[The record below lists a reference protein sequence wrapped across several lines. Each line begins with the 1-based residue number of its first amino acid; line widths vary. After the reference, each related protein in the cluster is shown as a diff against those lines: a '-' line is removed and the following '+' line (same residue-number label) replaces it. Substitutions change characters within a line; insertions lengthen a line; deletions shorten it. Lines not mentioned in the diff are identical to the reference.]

1 MTTTPVCNNQV
12 DYSTV
17 SGDRILP
24 FVFTLNQVDSILYP
38 EEGAYQKFCYDI
50 NGVGQDTSSY
60 ADLSH
65 FLLGICNEI
74 TQEDIVEIT
83 VTIDGEPQEVVW
95 GENVEIKTKE
105 NPDNPTGCVGLKF
118 NFPLDKVDGVMKVCI
133 SLRTPSNV
141 GPVNICLFGGG
152 TTATGLAIC
161 GPACGGSEG
170 CESVFYQKETV
181 CVPVRVTPFARPGTA
196 RTTCCGEPVINM
208 GGECAGR
215 QTYCSFTVTQNL
227 CIEIPISFGAQ
238 IETGTAT
245 VQCGDVTETGCD
257 CSVETQEVQEVQKI
271 PVTTSRNDR
280 MSERHY
286 FNR

>member
-1 MTTTPVCNNQV
+1 MATNAVCSNQV

-24 FVFTLNQVDSILYP
+24 FLFTLDAEDSILYP
-38 EEGAYQKFCYDI
+38 KAGEYQKFCYNI
-50 NGVGQDTSSY
+50 SGVGEDTSSY

-65 FLLGICNEI
+65 FLLGICSEI

-105 NPDNPTGCVGLKF
+105 NPDIPTGCVGLKF
-118 NFPLDKVDGVMKVCI
+118 DFPLNKVNGVMEVCI
-133 SLRTPSNV
+133 SLRTPLSI
-141 GPVNICLFGGG
+141 GPVNICLFGGE

-161 GPACGGSEG
+161 GPACGGEEG

-196 RTTCCGEPVINM
+196 KTTCCGEPVINM

-215 QTYCSFTVTQNL
+215 QTYCSFTVTQSL
-227 CIEIPISFGAQ
+227 CVEIPISFGAV

-257 CSVETQEVQEVQKI
+257 CTAEPQEVQEV
-271 PVTTSRNDR
+271 PVATATSRNDR
-280 MSERHY
+280 MRDRHY